1 MSAYANGMH
10 LGLAPDTNPLEVALD
25 YCDTVNHNIAHFI
38 KDRKF
43 TMKFALENAKEDWAV
58 FWERIGARGD
68 LAAALS
74 EWEIAYNK

>member
-1 MSAYANGMH
+1 
-10 LGLAPDTNPLEVALD
+10 
-25 YCDTVNHNIAHFI
+25 
-38 KDRKF
+38 
-43 TMKFALENAKEDWAV
+43 MKFALENAKEDWAV